1 MRQISAL
8 FPPTKNIFPAATKS
22 VPSRR
27 YQLFR
32 IRRSSSLSW
41 RYALFPLRRSSP
53 DGRLSFLRERSP
65 TGARPDLTHIL
76 CNPFRTLPDRA
87 SARGQAWICGSFL
100 LICISPGTPLCY
112 HVKKN
117 IKKTGTL
124 LASRSLS
131 LSQQSTEPSQDG
143 TYPCNPMITT
153 VLNLFKSFEETFD
166 SSKFQDIYDD
176 FIDLILLPLI
186 LKDQLICPFC
196 REEGRSGHFTLWS
209 VYSRLIRTGRKSN
222 DRNGT
227 EPESDS
233 KKTERIRIRRIRC
246 TCCRHTH
253 AILPELIVPYS
264 SLPAGLHLKLVQ
276 AILEDKDK
284 AAEDLRQEY
293 CSERS
298 EKRIRRLF
306 LEKWK
311 ERLHKTGASLDSPI
325 SVITK
330 KCVSAFREQF
340 MQPGPVSAS
349 VFLLEDLVPEDA
361 LAVAV
366 RARDP

>member
-1 MRQISAL
+1 
-8 FPPTKNIFPAATKS
+8 
-22 VPSRR
+22 
-27 YQLFR
+27 
-32 IRRSSSLSW
+32 
-41 RYALFPLRRSSP
+41 
-53 DGRLSFLRERSP
+53 
-65 TGARPDLTHIL
+65 
-76 CNPFRTLPDRA
+76 
-87 SARGQAWICGSFL
+87 
-100 LICISPGTPLCY
+100 
-112 HVKKN
+112 
-117 IKKTGTL
+117 
-124 LASRSLS
+124 
-131 LSQQSTEPSQDG
+131 
-143 TYPCNPMITT
+143 MITT
-153 VLNLFKSFEETFD
+153 VLNLFKSFEETFV
-166 SSKFQDIYDD
+166 SSKFQKIYDD

-209 VYSRLIRTGRKSN
+209 VYSRLIRTE
-222 DRNGT
+222 T
-227 EPESDS
+227 DS
-233 KKTERIRIRRIRC
+233 EKTERIRIRRIRC

-276 AILEDKDK
+276 AVLEDKDK

-293 CSERS
+293 CSDRS

-311 ERLHKTGASLDSPI
+311 ERLHKTGTSLDSPI

-349 VFLLEDLVPEDA
+349 VFLLEDFVPEDA
-361 LAVAV
+361 LADAV
-366 RARDP
+366 RARRP